1 MPLSVPH
8 VVTKIISILPT
19 KYKPFKSSWRRV
31 PKGNLTIATL
41 TTDLLQEERDLAK
54 QGHKGSK
61 QKEQESQSLALQ
73 AQSSRNEKDSSQ
85 RAHQKGRG
93 TPAKQ
98 RDTTTRTTDNTAEPQ
113 RRPKLK
119 QSIVWI
125 LQEGKSPRKRMP
137 SLTATREKEKG
148 GGRNRKGK

>member
-85 RAHQKGRG
+85 RGSSKRN
-93 TPAKQ
+93 
-98 RDTTTRTTDNTAEPQ
+98 RDTSQTTRYNYSHNRQHSGATTAAETQAINRVDTAGRQITTKTNAELNSDT
-113 RRPKLK
+113 R
-119 QSIVWI
+119 
-125 LQEGKSPRKRMP
+125 ERKRGWQ
-137 SLTATREKEKG
+137 K
-148 GGRNRKGK
+148 